1 MPEASVRVSRQKQS
15 SASKRA
21 TFERLKLKPRL
32 SREVILKMPNEDN
45 ALEEVTLLFK
55 SIGSLDYD
63 KLLTKNPPNTE
74 QKAEGNSYNIHT
86 FAPALLSKVCT
97 EPEMS
102 EEDWSEIWNSPDWNR
117 GEVMQLFMSA
127 VEICNQGME
136 VPPTEA
142 V

>member
-1 MPEASVRVSRQKQS
+1 MPENSVRVARQKQS
-15 SASKRA
+15 AASKRA
-21 TFERLKLKPRL
+21 TFDRLKQKPRL
-32 SREVILKMPNEDN
+32 SREITLKMPNEDGT
-45 ALEEVTLLFK
+45 LEDVTLLFK
-55 SIGSLDYD
+55 SVGSLEYD

-86 FAPALLSKVCT
+86 FAPGLLARVCAD
-97 EPEMS
+97 PEMS
-102 EEDWSEIWNSPDWNR
+102 EEDWAEIWNSPDWNR
-117 GEVMQLFMSA
+117 GEVMQLFLSA